1 MVRGEEGVDMIGGG
15 DGGDGGDWQKGSVLE
30 RVVDGR
36 VYMRDTLCE
45 RCGEALR
52 ELHLMVQGFVWDFGP
67 ETCLLGTSPEN
78 LL

>member
-36 VYMRDTLCE
+36 VYMRD
-45 RCGEALR
+45 
-52 ELHLMVQGFVWDFGP
+52 M
-67 ETCLLGTSPEN
+67 
-78 LL
+78 

>member
-1 MVRGEEGVDMIGGG
+1 MVRGEEGVDMIGGC
-15 DGGDGGDWQKGSVLE
+15 GGCDGGDWGKESVLE

-36 VYMRDTLCE
+36 VYMREMCE

-52 ELHLMVQGFVWDFGP
+52 ELHLMVQGFVWGFGP